1 MAVPACC
8 INKASGTGPPRHD
21 ETGPLALW
29 RHSYPSTAGGNHPG
43 QLTILGASRAGR
55 QPVSVTGPTG
65 TAAIGPSACCRCPTG
80 CWLPNDPLGL
90 QRYVQGWR
98 SLRPGQPGRVAG
110 RNRSSPRR
118 SQPFPC
124 GLAASPEGFL
134 VTQTSVGSSR
144 QRSRGGLVH
153 PVNGCR
159 GDAEFG
165 GSRTIGSAGASP
177 AGAFRWRCTAAV
189 VGSSLTRE
197 TLYRGGILGD
207 SIGSRVHLPLSVK
220 RLGKNGR
227 NIGLPEIGHTVIVMT
242 DWYPSRR

>member
-1 MAVPACC
+1 MAPQ
-8 INKASGTGPPRHD
+8 S
-21 ETGPLALW
+21 
-29 RHSYPSTAGGNHPG
+29 
-43 QLTILGASRAGR
+43 
-55 QPVSVTGPTG
+55 
-65 TAAIGPSACCRCPTG
+65 
-80 CWLPNDPLGL
+80 
-90 QRYVQGWR
+90 WR

-118 SQPFPC
+118 SQRFPC

-144 QRSRGGLVH
+144 RRSQGGLVH

-189 VGSSLTRE
+189 VGSSLTRK

-207 SIGSRVHLPLSVK
+207 SLGSRVHLPLSVE
-220 RLGKNGR
+220 RLGKNVR
-227 NIGLPEIGHTVIVMT
+227 NIGLPQSRTFTTPSPRRIVT
-242 DWYPSRR
+242 GRHLETGSGCSPLLAARQFHCPASETE